1 MFVNRRDVQ
10 IQWGDCDPA
19 NIVYYPRYFAMFD
32 DSTSVLF
39 EAAGFSKQDLVHKYG
54 LVGIPMVDTRSKFYI
69 PSTHGD
75 WITIET
81 KIESIK
87 RSSFEVKHNVYK
99 GDALAIEAFET
110 RVLVGRDAALG
121 IPERNA
127 LEFVPKEI
135 GGVPLKVI
143 VLDDGGD
150 PTTATTNARRFV
162 TESKADIIMGSALTP
177 PTIAVSN
184 VANEAGIPHF
194 GLAPFPITPERMK
207 WSVAMPQ
214 PIPIVG
220 KVLYDHMKA
229 HKVKTVGYI
238 GYSDSYGDL
247 WFNDLKAQGVPM
259 GMTIVDEERFARP
272 DTSVTGQVLK
282 LVAANPDAILVGAS
296 GTAAALPQ
304 TELRE
309 RGYQG
314 LIYQTH
320 GAASMDFIRI
330 AGKAAEGVLM
340 ASGPVMDP
348 EDQPDGALT
357 KKPGLALNAAY
368 EAKYG
373 PNSRSQFA
381 GHSYDAFELLK
392 RIIPVALKTAKP
404 GTPEFREA
412 IRQALLSEKDL
423 AASQGVY
430 NFTEKDRYGVDDRAR
445 ILLTVKDGKY
455 MMVKE
460 P

>member
-1 MFVNRRDVQ
+1 MKKNYLAAAAF
-10 IQWGDCDPA
+10 
-19 NIVYYPRYFAMFD
+19 
-32 DSTSVLF
+32 
-39 EAAGFSKQDLVHKYG
+39 AAGLALPGASAWAQANEIVIG
-54 LVGIPMVDTRSKFYI
+54 
-69 PSTHGD
+69 
-75 WITIET
+75 ITIVT
-81 KIESIK
+81 T
-87 RSSFEVKHNVYK
+87 
-99 GDALAIEAFET
+99 GPA
-110 RVLVGRDAALG
+110 AALG
-121 IPERNA
+121 IPERNS
-127 LEFVPKEI
+127 LEFVAKEI

-162 TESKADIIMGSALTP
+162 TESKADIIMGSSTTP
-177 PTIAVSN
+177 PTVAVST

-194 GLAPFPITPERMK
+194 GLAPFPINEARAK

-214 PIPIVG
+214 PIPIMG
-220 KVLYDHMKA
+220 KVLYEHMKA
-229 HKVKTVGYI
+229 HGIKTVGYI

-247 WFNDLKAQGVPM
+247 WFNDLKAQAVPM
-259 GMTIVDEERFARP
+259 GITIADEERFARP

-348 EDQPDGALT
+348 EDQPDEAAT
-357 KKPGLALNAAY
+357 KKPGLALNSAY

-381 GHSYDAFELLK
+381 GHSYDAFEILK
-392 RIIPVALKTAKP
+392 RVIPTALKTAKP

-412 IRQALLSEKDL
+412 IRQALLSEKEL

-430 NFTEKDRYGVDDRAR
+430 NFTEKDRYGLDERSR
-445 ILLTVKDGKY
+445 ILLTVKNGKY
-455 MMVKE
+455 MLVK
-460 P
+460 

>member
-1 MFVNRRDVQ
+1 MRM
-10 IQWGDCDPA
+10 A
-19 NIVYYPRYFAMFD
+19 YLA
-32 DSTSVLF
+32 
-39 EAAGFSKQDLVHKYG
+39 AAGVIAMLASAPALAQ
-54 LVGIPMVDTRSKFYI
+54 TSE
-69 PSTHGD
+69 
-75 WITIET
+75 ITIGIT
-81 KIESIK
+81 TTTT
-87 RSSFEVKHNVYK
+87 
-99 GDALAIEAFET
+99 GP
-110 RVLVGRDAALG
+110 GAALG

-194 GLAPFPITPERMK
+194 GLAPFPVTPERMK
-207 WSVAMPQ
+207 WSVVMPQ
-214 PIPIVG
+214 PVPIMG
-220 KVLYDHMKA
+220 KVLYEHMKA
-229 HKVKTVGYI
+229 HNIKTVGYI

-247 WFNDLKAQGVPM
+247 WFNDLKNQGVPM
-259 GMTIVDEERFARP
+259 GITIVDEERFARP

-330 AGKAAEGVLM
+330 AGKAAEGVIM
-340 ASGPVMDP
+340 ASGPVMSP
-348 EDQPDGALT
+348 ETQDDSALT
-357 KKPGLALNAAY
+357 KKPGLELNKAY
-368 EAKYG
+368 EGKYG

-381 GHSYDAFELLK
+381 GHSYDAFEILK
-392 RIIPVALKTAKP
+392 RVIPVALKTAKP

-430 NFTEKDRYGVDDRAR
+430 NFTEKDRSGLDDRAR
-445 ILLTVKDGKY
+445 IILTVKDGKY
-455 MMVKE
+455 VPAK
-460 P
+460 